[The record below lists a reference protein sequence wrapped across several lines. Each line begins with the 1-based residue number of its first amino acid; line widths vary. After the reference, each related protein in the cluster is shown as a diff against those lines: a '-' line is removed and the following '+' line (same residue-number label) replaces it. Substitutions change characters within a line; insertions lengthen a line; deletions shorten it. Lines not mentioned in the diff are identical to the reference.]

1 MTLLY
6 TFIIIM
12 VCWGIF
18 SQTRWIWAINEAR
31 KKGIFP
37 EKGRATMFDVRNLII
52 EGEYDLAIEVY
63 RRLFKVSRRNAR
75 KAVDD
80 LSDSISQKNI
90 EYD

>member
-12 VCWGIF
+12 ACWLIL
-18 SQTRWIWAINEAR
+18 SHTRWIWLINQAR

-37 EKGRATMFDVRNLII
+37 DKGKATMFDVRNLII
-52 EGEYDLAIEVY
+52 EGEYDLAVELY
-63 RRLFKVSRRNAR
+63 RRLFKTNRRNAR
-75 KAVDD
+75 KAVED
-80 LSDSISQKNI
+80 LADSISQKNI